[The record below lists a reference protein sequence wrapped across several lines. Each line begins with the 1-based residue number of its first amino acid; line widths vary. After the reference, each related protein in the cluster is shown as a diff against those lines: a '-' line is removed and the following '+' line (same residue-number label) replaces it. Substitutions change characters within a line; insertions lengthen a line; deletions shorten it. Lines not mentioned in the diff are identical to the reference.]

1 MHTLE
6 QGKTMADKSNPLES
20 LLKAQREAM
29 QGFTEAAQNLVG
41 AGSSSS
47 TASPAADLMGPLAG
61 LSGALGNL
69 AASSIMPLQE
79 LFESQRQFADTMAN
93 FAEMHRQMADLL
105 DAVATRQRSAVD
117 AASAL
122 LGPIAALGNVHQ

>member
-1 MHTLE
+1 MTE
-6 QGKTMADKSNPLES
+6 KSNPLEA

-41 AGSSSS
+41 AGSSAS
-47 TASPAADLMGPLAG
+47 TAGPAADLMGPLAG

-93 FAEMHRQMADLL
+93 FAEMHRQMAELL

-117 AASAL
+117 AASSL
-122 LGPIAALGNVHQ
+122 LGPIAALGNVHD

>member
-1 MHTLE
+1 
-6 QGKTMADKSNPLES
+6 MADNSNPLES

-29 QGFTEAAQNLVG
+29 QGFAEAAQNLVG
-41 AGSSSS
+41 AGSAGS
-47 TASPAADLMGPLAG
+47 AAGPAADLMGPLAG

-93 FAEMHRQMADLL
+93 FAEMHRQMAELL

>member
-1 MHTLE
+1 MT
-6 QGKTMADKSNPLES
+6 DNSNPLEA
-20 LLKAQREAM
+20 LFKAQREAM
-29 QGFTEAAQNLVG
+29 QGFAEAAQSMAG
-41 AGSSSS
+41 AGSSGGS
-47 TASPAADLMGPLAG
+47 AGPGGDLVAPLVG
-61 LSGALGNL
+61 LTGALGNL

-93 FAEMHRQMADLL
+93 FAEMHRQMAELL